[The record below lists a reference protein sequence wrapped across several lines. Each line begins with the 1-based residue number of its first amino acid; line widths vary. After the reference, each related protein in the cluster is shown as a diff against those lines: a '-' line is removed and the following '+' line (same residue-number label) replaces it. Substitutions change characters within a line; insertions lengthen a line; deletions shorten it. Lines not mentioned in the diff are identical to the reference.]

1 MQVTQTGFLRRFTD
15 SYREETM
22 DQMLK
27 QRLIGAIVIISLA
40 VIFIPMILEGPDNKL
55 SPRNQDMPPPPTIDY
70 QAEVELPV
78 PSESPEPAESTD
90 ATVTEQEAS
99 AIPGSP
105 VSQSEAVTSQAEA
118 PPGQAEPV
126 ESAKTP
132 KPVAVKQPSSST
144 PPKTGTASTQG
155 GWILQVGSFS
165 QQANALSLRDRL
177 KKSGYQVAVQDVK
190 SAGGSV
196 HRVLIGPVSDRQAAE
211 KLRDKLARE
220 QKLTAMVL
228 ENK

>member
-1 MQVTQTGFLRRFTD
+1 
-15 SYREETM
+15 M

-40 VIFIPMILEGPDNKL
+40 VIFIPMILEGPDDEL
-55 SPRNQDMPPPPTIDY
+55 SPRTQDMPPPPTIDY

-78 PSESPEPAESTD
+78 PAESSEPSESPAAVVAEQEVSAIPESTLPQEPVTSPAALPAKQAEPAESKQ
-90 ATVTEQEAS
+90 APRTVVTRQ
-99 AIPGSP
+99 SP
-105 VSQSEAVTSQAEA
+105 V
-118 PPGQAEPV
+118 
-126 ESAKTP
+126 KTP
-132 KPVAVKQPSSST
+132 PSAPSA
-144 PPKTGTASTQG
+144 GIQG
-155 GWILQVGSFS
+155 GWVVQVGSFS

-177 KKSGYQVAVQDVK
+177 KKSGYQVTVQDAK
-190 SAGGSV
+190 GADGSV
-196 HRVLIGPVSDRQAAE
+196 HRVLVGPVSDRPAAE

>member
-1 MQVTQTGFLRRFTD
+1 
-15 SYREETM
+15 M

-40 VIFIPMILEGPDNKL
+40 VIFIPMILEGPDNEL

-70 QAEVELPV
+70 QSEVELPV
-78 PSESPEPAESTD
+78 PSETPEPVDSPEAAD
-90 ATVTEQEAS
+90 TEQEVS

-105 VSQSEAVTSQAEA
+105 VSQPETVTSQAEV
-118 PPGQAEPV
+118 PPTHAEPV
-126 ESAKTP
+126 ESEPPP
-132 KPVAVKQPSSST
+132 KPVVVKQPSSST
-144 PPKTGTASTQG
+144 PPKTASASTQG

-165 QQANALSLRDRL
+165 QQANALGLRDRL
-177 KKSGYQVAVQDVK
+177 KKSGYQVAVLDVK
-190 SAGGSV
+190 SPSGTIY
-196 HRVLIGPVSDRQAAE
+196 RVLIGPVGDRQAAE

>member
-1 MQVTQTGFLRRFTD
+1 
-15 SYREETM
+15 M

-40 VIFIPMILEGPDNKL
+40 VIFIPMILEGPDDEP
-55 SPRNQDMPPPPTIDY
+55 SPRTQDMPPPPAIDY

-78 PSESPEPAESTD
+78 PAESSGPSGSPESSEPSGSPA
-90 ATVTEQEAS
+90 AVVAEQAVS
-99 AIPGSP
+99 AIP
-105 VSQSEAVTSQAEA
+105 QSA
-118 PPGQAEPV
+118 PPQETVASPAASPAKQAEPV
-126 ESAKTP
+126 ESKQAPRTVVARQSPVKTP
-132 KPVAVKQPSSST
+132 PSDPSA
-144 PPKTGTASTQG
+144 GIQG
-155 GWILQVGSFS
+155 GWVVQVGSFS

-177 KKSGYQVAVQDVK
+177 KKSGYQVTVQDAK
-190 SAGGSV
+190 GTDGSV
-196 HRVLIGPVSDRQAAE
+196 HRVLVGPVSDRPAAE

>member
-1 MQVTQTGFLRRFTD
+1 
-15 SYREETM
+15 M

-55 SPRNQDMPPPPTIDY
+55 SPRNQNMPPPPTIDY

-78 PSESPEPAESTD
+78 PSESPEPAESPDT
-90 ATVTEQEAS
+90 TVTEQEVS
-99 AIPGSP
+99 ALPGPPSVP
-105 VSQSEAVTSQAEA
+105 QPEAVSSQTEA
-118 PPGQAEPV
+118 PPAQAEPV
-126 ESAKTP
+126 ETAKTP
-132 KPVAVKQPSSST
+132 KPVVVKQPSSST
-144 PPKTGTASTQG
+144 PPRTTTASTQG

-177 KKSGYQVAVQDVK
+177 KKSGYQVAVQDAK
-190 SAGGSV
+190 AAGGTI
-196 HRVLIGPVSDRQAAE
+196 HRVLVGPVSDRQTAE

-228 ENK
+228 EN